1 MCCDDRISLCHL
13 AKPFAQLMNFIKL
26 VYGLCFLIDTDYGVI
41 NVSLRFL
48 STIFLSSFFFYSR
61 IEKSHI
67 SILKYHMFLC
77 LCEII

>member
-48 STIFLSSFFFYSR
+48 STIFLSSFFFIPAS
-61 IEKSHI
+61 KSLTFPFL
-67 SILKYHMFLC
+67 SIICFYAYVK
-77 LCEII
+77 